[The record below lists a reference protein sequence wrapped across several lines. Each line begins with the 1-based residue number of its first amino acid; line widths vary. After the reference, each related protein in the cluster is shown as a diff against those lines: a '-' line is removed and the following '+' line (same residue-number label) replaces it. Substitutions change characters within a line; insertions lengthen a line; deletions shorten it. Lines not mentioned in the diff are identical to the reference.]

1 MVGDP
6 LETLAGSTLDLGLEV
21 SPGVVTRESTSQVKR
36 GPNSIYIGIIN
47 GKKLE
52 TTIMGYIGV
61 I

>member
-6 LETLAGSTLDLGLEV
+6 PETLAGSTLDLGLEV

-36 GPNSIYIGIIN
+36 GPNNIYIGIME
-47 GKKLE
+47 KKLE